1 MFAVI
6 WEYEVHTGREGDFT
20 ALYGGE
26 GAWVGLF
33 REYTGYVGTELL
45 CDTSQPRRFVTVDRW
60 ISQAA
65 YDAFLTATKPR
76 YADIDALGDALT
88 ANERCIGRFEL
99 A

>member
-6 WEYEVHTGREGDFT
+6 WEYEVHAGREGDFT

-33 REYTGYVGTELL
+33 REYAGYVGTELL
-45 CDTSQPRRFVTVDRW
+45 CDASQPRRFVTVDRW
-60 ISQAA
+60 TSQAA
-65 YDAFLTATKPR
+65 YDAFLTAAKPR

>member
-6 WEYEVHTGREGDFT
+6 WEYEVQAGREGDFT

-26 GAWVGLF
+26 GAWVALF
-33 REYTGYVGTELL
+33 REYAGYLGTELL
-45 CDTSQPRRFVTVDRW
+45 RDPGTGRFITIDRW
-60 ISQAA
+60 ASQAT
-65 YDAFLTATKPR
+65 YDAFLAVAKPR

-88 ANERCIGRFEL
+88 SAEHCIGRFQV